1 MASTIDHKTTD
12 RKTGDVTTYV
22 LKQALAARIDDH
34 VEIAVEAED
43 GTTFKIRAT
52 PDQLDALTGDLET
65 ILEADDADA

>member
-1 MASTIDHKTTD
+1 MAKTTNKTTD
-12 RKTGDVTTYV
+12 TTNPDVTTYI
-22 LKQALAARIDDH
+22 LKQAMAARVDDH

>member
-1 MASTIDHKTTD
+1 MAKTTD
-12 RKTGDVTTYV
+12 TTNPDVTTYI
-22 LKQALAARIDDH
+22 LKQAMAARVDDH